1 MTKTLA
7 ERFFLK
13 DHLASEFVCHESIS
27 PGLEFRK
34 KIIGL
39 DFCVQACLKA

>member
-13 DHLASEFVCHESIS
+13 DHLVSEFVSDEIIS
-27 PGLEFRK
+27 PGLEFPK
-34 KIIGL
+34 KIIGV